1 MIIKFI
7 KKKLI
12 KSLVKDAAEALPELK
27 AKVKD
32 LWAEHKDEIIAKA
45 KEAIKEAIV
54 KLAKE
59 KGLIK

>member
-12 KSLVKDAAEALPELK
+12 KSLVKDVAEALPELK
-27 AKVKD
+27 VKIKD
-32 LWAEHKDEIIAKA
+32 LWAKHKDEVIAKV

-54 KLAKE
+54 KLAKD